1 MRLYLRPPW
10 ACLLAHKWFLHIYL
24 PWKDFSSIHFLLP
37 LKPGKHVA
45 CTTSCSLS
53 FTNPE
58 HVGWGLCPDSFCIYL
73 LLASCVASFAIWNL
87 KEIQAIP
94 THISMTCQSSLP
106 LSSLFPS
113 HQISHSAPKPPEPD
127 WSSLTAISGEK
138 VEEWGPDVQTNTP
151 SMDEPVENHE
161 CVSCLIQMGGAK
173 CCGQSKKWG
182 QLWITVGMPDM
193 WRKLCLGAREKD
205 EGTLMSRKRSVMCG
219 TEKEKEHQTKQ
230 QM

>member
-1 MRLYLRPPW
+1 M
-10 ACLLAHKWFLHIYL
+10 CCF
-24 PWKDFSSIHFLLP
+24 
-37 LKPGKHVA
+37 
-45 CTTSCSLS
+45 
-53 FTNPE
+53 
-58 HVGWGLCPDSFCIYL
+58 FC
-73 LLASCVASFAIWNL
+73 NL
-87 KEIQAIP
+87 KLKGNSGNP
-94 THISMTCQSSLP
+94 YPHFHDLPVISP
-106 LSSLFPS
+106 SLFPLP
-113 HQISHSAPKPPEPD
+113 QPPNLTLC
-127 WSSLTAISGEK
+127 SKTSRACSLTAISGEK

-205 EGTLMSRKRSVMCG
+205 EGTLTSRKRSVMCG